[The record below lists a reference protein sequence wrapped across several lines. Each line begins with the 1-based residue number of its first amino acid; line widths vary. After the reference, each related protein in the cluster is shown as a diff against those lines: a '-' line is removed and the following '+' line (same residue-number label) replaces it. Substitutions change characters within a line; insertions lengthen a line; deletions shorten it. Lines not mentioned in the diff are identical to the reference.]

1 MIKKLTI
8 SSLIITIILGVCAL
22 ISLPFAV
29 KNQFSL
35 WENQY
40 GKYYNYETS
49 KSVAVNGIKNVNIS
63 SHQGHRIYGQVYQT
77 NDKEIKIYYEGFSVS
92 KPQITEQK
100 DGETLNL
107 QIDLEPVK
115 EQQKNIF
122 TAFLG
127 GNGYLRFRIYVPKD
141 LNVTLY
147 CDNFTPVDTAIPTA
161 TEVMSANGKVF
172 NEQYIL
178 TADDYYS
185 QLKSSYGIIDNVSIP
200 YTSLFE
206 KYSYMMKDICNNFYD
221 NSIERPIFLSVKDKI
236 VNNMISSFQNYANE
250 NADICS
256 NPEAKNKVITCATT
270 YINAQ
275 TRLALIT
282 IEEGFWNVN
291 NIDLNENLNAEDY
304 NSNITSAISQLK
316 QSKEDLM
323 QSMTT
328 TLLSRKNEVVNMLT
342 FI

>member
-8 SSLIITIILGVCAL
+8 SSFIITIILGVCAL

-35 WENQY
+35 WENKY
-40 GKYYNYETS
+40 GKYYNFETA
-49 KSVAVNGIKNVNIS
+49 KNVSVSGIKNLNIS
-63 SHQGHRIYGQVYQT
+63 SHQGFRVYGDIYQT
-77 NDKEIKIYYEGFSVS
+77 NDKDIKIYYEGFSLS

-107 QIDLEPVK
+107 QIDLEPISDH
-115 EQQKNIF
+115 QKNMF
-122 TAFLG
+122 NAFLSN
-127 GNGYLRFRIYVPKD
+127 NGYLRFRIYVPKD
-141 LNVTLY
+141 LNITLY
-147 CDNFTPVDTAIPTA
+147 CDNFNPVKTSIDTA
-161 TEVMSANGKVF
+161 TEVMSANGKVY
-172 NEQYIL
+172 NEKYVV

-206 KYSYMMKDICNNFYD
+206 KFSYMMKDICNNFY
-221 NSIERPIFLSVKDKI
+221 NGSLERPVFLSVKDKI
-236 VNNMISSFQNYANE
+236 ANNMVSSFQTYANE

-256 NPEAKNKVITCATT
+256 SPEAKNKVITCATT

-275 TRLALIT
+275 TRLALIV
-282 IEEGFWNVN
+282 IEDGYWDQ
-291 NIDLNENLNAEDY
+291 NIYDDY
-304 NSNITSAISQLK
+304 NEYNYTSNMKSAISQLK